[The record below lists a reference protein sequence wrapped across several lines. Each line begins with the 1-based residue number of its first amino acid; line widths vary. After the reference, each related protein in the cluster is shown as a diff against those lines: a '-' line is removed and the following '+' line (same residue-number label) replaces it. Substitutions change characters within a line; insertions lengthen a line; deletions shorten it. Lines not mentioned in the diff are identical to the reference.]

1 MTLVINL
8 FGGPGTGK
16 SSTAASI
23 FSLLKA
29 ENINCEMA
37 LEFAKDKVW
46 EGSAH
51 ILDNQL
57 YVFGKQYHRIKRLE
71 DKVDVIITDSPI
83 LLSLIYGFKE
93 SVAFHN
99 LVREKHYEFDSINY
113 FLKREKAYNP
123 AGRVQTED
131 KAKLLDLAINSVL
144 LSNGIK
150 YIELPADKATPILI
164 VKEVLERIN
173 LDIPTSL

>member
-16 SSTAASI
+16 SSTAASV

-46 EGSAH
+46 EGSSH

-71 DKVDVIITDSPI
+71 GKVDVIITDSPI
-83 LLSLIYGFKE
+83 LLSLVYGFKE
-93 SVAFHN
+93 GVSFHN
-99 LVREKHYEFDSINY
+99 LVREKHYEFDSVNY
-113 FLKREKAYNP
+113 FLKREKPYNP
-123 AGRVQTED
+123 AGRVQTEEN
-131 KAKLLDLAINSVL
+131 AKKLDVSLKGVL

-150 YIELPADKATPILI
+150 FTELPADKATPILI
-164 VKEVLERIN
+164 VKEILERIN
-173 LDIPTSL
+173 NCCSS